1 MTQKNGI
8 KLFKKLLFADFLG
21 KVGPSLKKYQYK
33 NEWIWNYN
41 Q

>member
-8 KLFKKLLFADFLG
+8 KLKKLLFADFLG
-21 KVGPSLKKYQYK
+21 KVGASLKKYQYK
-33 NEWIWNYN
+33 NEWIWNDN